1 MPRLSQKKADE
12 YFEYL
17 SEAMKKY
24 EINTPLREA
33 AFLAQLGH
41 ESLDLRYM
49 EEIASGKAYE
59 GRTDLGNI
67 NPGDGVRY
75 KGRGPIQLTGRANY
89 EKFGTLLDINLIDS
103 PELAATPAVGFRIAG
118 LFWTLKKLNALAD
131 LENIRE
137 ITRRINGGYNGLE
150 DRIRRYESAKRILQR
165 PLPEG
170 AST

>member
-1 MPRLSQKKADE
+1 
-12 YFEYL
+12 
-17 SEAMKKY
+17 
-24 EINTPLREA
+24 
-33 AFLAQLGH
+33 
-41 ESLDLRYM
+41 
-49 EEIASGKAYE
+49 
-59 GRTDLGNI
+59 
-67 NPGDGVRY
+67 
-75 KGRGPIQLTGRANY
+75 
-89 EKFGTLLDINLIDS
+89 LDINLIDS